1 MPYLCDRPYLLDEW
15 DGDDHGGAALVSVLL
30 LPALLHGPLVV
41 TSVRLGVVVAASGH
55 LSSASSC
62 TLYYPGRLKD
72 GWVSDQM
79 GSSDEHGATSDVS
92 DLIGVQ
98 PERGEMS

>member
-1 MPYLCDRPYLLDEW
+1 MPPYLLDEW

-55 LSSASSC
+55 LDQQLSISSACSF
-62 TLYYPGRLKD
+62 LYPVLPWEREAQGWLGLRSD
-72 GWVSDQM
+72 GKQ
-79 GSSDEHGATSDVS
+79 
-92 DLIGVQ
+92 L
-98 PERGEMS
+98 